1 MQINVFGFPNLS
13 SEFKIRKKKSQK
25 NKRVDMQKSKGV
37 EGYKGSGEAKQKGR
51 TAEGWKSRG
60 IAWGVR

>member
-1 MQINVFGFPNLS
+1 
-13 SEFKIRKKKSQK
+13 
-25 NKRVDMQKSKGV
+25 MQKSKGV

-60 IAWGVR
+60 IAWGVMSHGRFEGYEGSGIEESKDRGVTR